1 MYLEVIIIHLF
12 KMDNNT
18 LIHIDKR
25 GKKKKN
31 DIEFLINNE
40 DLLEEYNQ
48 QYIN

>member
-18 LIHIDKR
+18 LINIDKR
-25 GKKKKN
+25 GEKDKN